1 MRKVAKILSDEIAG
15 IKLFTYFLF
24 FKFFVIKLF
33 VIYSPI
39 LTIFAKRVQKIFS
52 SPRS

>member
-1 MRKVAKILSDEIAG
+1 MRKVAKILSDRIAG
-15 IKLFTYFLF
+15 IKLFIFYFLN
-24 FKFFVIKLF
+24 FFVIKLF